1 MARAIVTPEAV
12 AEAAAALQ
20 AAGQD
25 VTVILVQ
32 ERTGGSFTTVKR
44 HLDAWRAAKA
54 APQVAIPQEI
64 MGAGE
69 ELLRHVWQAAAKL
82 IAQAQA
88 EAEEMAQAQIG
99 AIQAQLAEAE
109 TAITRLEQQLDEAEA
124 RRGEAEALGQEQR
137 QRAERAEAA
146 QTALER
152 RIAQLEAEQTEAERR
167 QREEGEAQLKA
178 LQMALIEQRQL
189 IELLLPDQG
198 GEAAPTPSRR
208 KRS

>member
-12 AEAAAALQ
+12 AEAAQALL
-20 AAGQD
+20 ASGQEP
-25 VTVILVQ
+25 TVILIQ

-44 HLDAWRAAKA
+44 HLDAWKTAQA
-54 APQVAIPQEI
+54 APQVAVPEAITA
-64 MGAGE
+64 AGE
-69 ELLRHVWQAAAKL
+69 ELLRHVWQAAAKQ

-88 EAEEMAQAQIG
+88 EAEETAQAQIG
-99 AIQAQLAEAE
+99 AIRAQLAEAE
-109 TAITRLEQQLDEAEA
+109 TAIARLEQQLDEAEA
-124 RRGEAEALGQEQR
+124 RRQKAETFGEEQR

-152 RIAQLEAEQTEAERR
+152 RITQLEAEQTEAERR

-189 IELLLPDQG
+189 IERLLPEQG
-198 GEAAPTPSRR
+198 GDTPPTRR